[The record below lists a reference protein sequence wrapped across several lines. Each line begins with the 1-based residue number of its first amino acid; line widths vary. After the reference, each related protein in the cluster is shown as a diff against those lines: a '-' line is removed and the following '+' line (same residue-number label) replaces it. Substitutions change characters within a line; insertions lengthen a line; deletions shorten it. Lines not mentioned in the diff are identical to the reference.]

1 MGGADVGLQWL
12 WRARWRDRTRQEAL
26 ADWAGA
32 SLRGRWVGWRVS
44 GGRAPSGWEWNGS
57 QSGQGAA
64 ELLLPGP
71 ALGKMQGD
79 PACRAGEPSGQ
90 GEEPPPEGLG
100 GHDPLT
106 EADAGGPAGQVVGH
120 HLYRQPGAVGSEA
133 ARGEMVQP
141 DAVLEVAYRIL
152 DLGVAAVVGLQFQG
166 LSVPVG
172 DEAVIAVGGEESQ
185 LRTGRRLH
193 PPDDE
198 PHRRGIR
205 LALEGGVGGF
215 GHIGGAVHPVRNRR
229 PGIFGYRLDEI
240 VQAFVLADGDGEADV
255 HPAADGGHGVGI
267 EAAVGTH
274 GELPAGPA
282 AANPAHRLTQEVGG
296 AADGVGPALAQ
307 PGHQHVAGSGGDG
320 QQWVIAPCTGIAVVA
335 GALLGQSVS
344 LADRRIKVDGEWRVA
359 GSGPRLPGPGQQLA
373 AHPVQLT
380 DVAPPEAAQES
391 AQGGGRLD
399 YAAESA
405 GRPASAQHIGVVD
418 AVAARQSGGHQ
429 RHDLV
434 SGVGPA
440 RRFAQVQ
447 VLLYQFGQAQAPGQ
461 GGRKEQPSV
470 GHQAVVVE
478 GDTDAVGVAAW

>member
-1 MGGADVGLQWL
+1 MGGWRRSAGALGGADVGLQWL

-172 DEAVIAVGGEESQ
+172 DEAVIA
-185 LRTGRRLH
+185 GRWRR
-193 PPDDE
+193 E
-198 PHRRGIR
+198 PV
-205 LALEGGVGGF
+205 E
-215 GHIGGAVHPVRNRR
+215 NR
-229 PGIFGYRLDEI
+229 
-240 VQAFVLADGDGEADV
+240 A
-255 HPAADGGHGVGI
+255 PAS
-267 EAAVGTH
+267 
-274 GELPAGPA
+274 PAG
-282 AANPAHRLTQEVGG
+282 R
-296 AADGVGPALAQ
+296 
-307 PGHQHVAGSGGDG
+307 
-320 QQWVIAPCTGIAVVA
+320 
-335 GALLGQSVS
+335 
-344 LADRRIKVDGEWRVA
+344 
-359 GSGPRLPGPGQQLA
+359 
-373 AHPVQLT
+373 
-380 DVAPPEAAQES
+380 
-391 AQGGGRLD
+391 
-399 YAAESA
+399 
-405 GRPASAQHIGVVD
+405 
-418 AVAARQSGGHQ
+418 
-429 RHDLV
+429 
-434 SGVGPA
+434 
-440 RRFAQVQ
+440 
-447 VLLYQFGQAQAPGQ
+447 
-461 GGRKEQPSV
+461 
-470 GHQAVVVE
+470 
-478 GDTDAVGVAAW
+478 